1 MNTLSL
7 FELTSMVSMV
17 VAESLP
23 EQYWVEAEVMSV
35 QERNGH
41 CFMQF
46 VQKDMLGATPVAQ
59 ASAKCWRSQWMPVAA
74 KFQRVTGSP
83 VSQGM
88 HILARVKVEFHPT
101 YGFSLIV
108 SDIDPVYTMGE
119 MARRRQEIIQQLKDE
134 GVFDLQREL
143 SLPLFCQRIAVISS
157 PAAAG
162 YGDFC
167 NQLENNEYGF
177 HFDVTLFPAV
187 MQGEQVERTVCDAL
201 DSIYNVVSEAPALSD
216 ATCFDCVV
224 IIRGGGA
231 VADMS
236 GFDTLRLAENV
247 ANFPL
252 PVITGI
258 GHDRDESILDMV
270 SCRKV
275 KTPTAAAALLID
287 RLATV
292 LGRIEDA
299 QSMILSSVSLAV
311 ERQKK
316 HVDVLSE
323 RIVSNVTLHKTREQN
338 RLERLFMTLTNAV
351 SGRMLRDRHQ
361 LDILERRLE
370 AMDPEILLKRGFSMT
385 LHNGHIV
392 KDSSQLQSG
401 EEIET
406 VLAKG
411 KVKSIVR

>member
-1 MNTLSL
+1 
-7 FELTSMVSMV
+7 
-17 VAESLP
+17 
-23 EQYWVEAEVMSV
+23 
-35 QERNGH
+35 
-41 CFMQF
+41 
-46 VQKDMLGATPVAQ
+46 
-59 ASAKCWRSQWMPVAA
+59 
-74 KFQRVTGSP
+74 
-83 VSQGM
+83 
-88 HILARVKVEFHPT
+88 
-101 YGFSLIV
+101 
-108 SDIDPVYTMGE
+108 
-119 MARRRQEIIQQLKDE
+119 
-134 GVFDLQREL
+134 
-143 SLPLFCQRIAVISS
+143 
-157 PAAAG
+157 
-162 YGDFC
+162 
-167 NQLENNEYGF
+167 
-177 HFDVTLFPAV
+177 
-187 MQGEQVERTVCDAL
+187 
-201 DSIYNVVSEAPALSD
+201 
-216 ATCFDCVV
+216 
-224 IIRGGGA
+224 
-231 VADMS
+231 MS

-392 KDSSQLQSG
+392 KDSSQLKPG